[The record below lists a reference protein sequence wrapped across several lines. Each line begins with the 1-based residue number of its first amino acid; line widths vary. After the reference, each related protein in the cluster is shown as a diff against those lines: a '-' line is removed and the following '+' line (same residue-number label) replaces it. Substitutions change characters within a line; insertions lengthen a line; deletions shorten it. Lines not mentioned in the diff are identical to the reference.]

1 MLFISLSKIKKKLTK
16 ETMDETSKII
26 KRAITEGAKFI
37 NIYYTL
43 GRYDV
48 VAIFEGPNENAAMKM
63 LMRLGDIETTE
74 TLIAIPREEAMKL
87 IE

>member
-1 MLFISLSKIKKKLTK
+1 MLFISLGKVKKKLTK
-16 ETMDETSKII
+16 ETIDETGKII
-26 KRAITEGAKFI
+26 KKAIVEGAEFH

-48 VAIFEGPNENAAMKM
+48 VAIFEAPNENAAMKM

-74 TLIAIPREEAMKL
+74 TLIAVSREEAMKL